1 MITSIARGE
10 VVIAGK
16 RLAELE
22 AKERAHDDY
31 VAATRMM
38 LRRVRQSQNTM
49 SESHRIWQDGFD
61 QAFRDYCKLVVDV
74 AAMRNAT
81 EV

>member
-38 LRRVRQSQNTM
+38 LRRVRSST
-49 SESHRIWQDGFD
+49 SVDDHSLGYD

-74 AAMRNAT
+74 ASIRNAT

>member
-1 MITSIARGE
+1 MIIDVACGQ
-10 VVIAGK
+10 VVVTGK

-38 LRRVRQSQNTM
+38 LRRVRSST
-49 SESHRIWQDGFD
+49 SVDDHSLGYD

-74 AAMRNAT
+74 ASIRNAT